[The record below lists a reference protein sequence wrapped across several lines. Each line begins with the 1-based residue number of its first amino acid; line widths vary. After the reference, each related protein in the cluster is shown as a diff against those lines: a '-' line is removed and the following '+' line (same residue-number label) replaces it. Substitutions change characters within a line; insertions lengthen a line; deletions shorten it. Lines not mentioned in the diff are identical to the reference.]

1 MSDGREP
8 EGRARKASGRQY
20 HVDLAPGEVA
30 PFVMLV
36 GDPARAQLVA
46 DMFDRVDLERR
57 NREFVTFTGMHRGL
71 RLSVMGT
78 GIGPDNMEIAVI
90 ELCAC
95 TEKPTFIR
103 CGTCGALQPEIQI
116 GDLVVSQAAYRLE
129 NTSLHFV
136 GEGYPAVAHPE
147 VVLAL
152 IQAADEAGFAHH
164 VGITATAPGFY
175 GAQGRS
181 VSGFAPRNPD
191 IVADLQRQGVKNMEM
206 EISSLL
212 TLSSIRGCRAGAV
225 CVAFAARPQGSFID
239 PGEKR
244 AAEKR
249 CVETGISAFHN
260 VARIDR
266 LRGTRPYWHPGLA

>member
-1 MSDGREP
+1 
-8 EGRARKASGRQY
+8 
-20 HVDLAPGEVA
+20 VDLAPGEVA

-36 GDPARAQLVA
+36 GDPARAELVA
-46 DMFDRVDLERR
+46 GMFDRVELERR
-57 NREFVTFTGMHRGL
+57 NREFVSFTGTHGDL
-71 RLSVMGT
+71 RLSVIGT

-95 TEKPTFIR
+95 EEMPTFIR
-103 CGTCGALQPEIQI
+103 CGTCGALQPDIEI
-116 GDLVVSQAAYRLE
+116 GDLIVSQAAYRLE

-136 GEGYPAVAHPE
+136 GEGYPAAAHPE

-152 IQAADEAGFAHH
+152 IQAADEAGLPHH

-181 VSGFAPRNPD
+181 APGFPPRNPD
-191 IVADLQRQGVKNMEM
+191 VVADLQRQGVKNMEM
-206 EISSLL
+206 EISSLFS
-212 TLSSIRGCRAGAV
+212 LSSLRGCRAGAV
-225 CVAFAARPQGSFID
+225 CVAFAARHQGSFID
-239 PGEKR
+239 PAQKR

-260 VARIDR
+260 LERIDR
-266 LRGTRPYWHPGLA
+266 LRGNRPHWHPGLA